1 MRELIVYPNE
11 ILTTKAEEVD
21 PEEISMLRED
31 NLFNDMR
38 NITINSNGRGLAAP
52 QLGVRKRIIFI
63 LDDYHTTLFL
73 INPVITVS
81 KGKITSY
88 QEGCLSLPDQ
98 RFDIKRAREVV
109 VKALDDKGKPIVVRA
124 RRKITSIVL
133 QHEIDHLDGILI
145 LDRKKGGLR

>member
-1 MRELIVYPNE
+1 MRELIIYPNE

-21 PEEISMLRED
+21 PEEISMLKED
-31 NLFNDMR
+31 HLFNDMR
-38 NITINSNGRGLAAP
+38 DITINSNGRGLAAP

-63 LDDYHTTLFL
+63 FNDYYEAQIL

-98 RFDIKRAREVV
+98 RFNIKRAREVV
-109 VKALDDKGKPIVVRA
+109 VEALDDEGKPIVVRA
-124 RRKITSIVL
+124 RRKITSIAL

-145 LDRKKGGLR
+145 LDRKKGG